1 MARPSDFTPE
11 LAETICSSLV
21 SGLSLRAVCRD
32 EAMPHISTIMRWI
45 GDNEA
50 FREQYAK
57 ATEERATGMFEDMF
71 EIADFVDKDPAAV
84 SKAKLQVDV
93 RKWALARMNPKKYGD
108 KLTTELTGA
117 DGGPVKTD
125 AVVDW
130 SGVPS
135 DAIQAVLDAV
145 KAGSDKG

>member
-1 MARPSDFTPE
+1 MARPSDYTPE
-11 LAETICSSLV
+11 LAATICQSLV
-21 SGLSLRAVCRD
+21 DGMSLRSVCRD
-32 EAMPHISTIMRWI
+32 EAMPSISSVMLWLTRHP
-45 GDNEA
+45 E
-50 FREQYAK
+50 FSEQYAK
-57 ATEERATGMFEDMF
+57 ATDERAVGMFEDMF

-93 RKWALARMNPKKYGD
+93 RKWALSRMNPKKYGD

-117 DGGPVKTD
+117 DGGPVKTE

-145 KAGSDKG
+145 KAGDK

>member
-1 MARPSDFTPE
+1 MPSISSVMLWLTRHPE
-11 LAETICSSLV
+11 FS
-21 SGLSLRAVCRD
+21 
-32 EAMPHISTIMRWI
+32 
-45 GDNEA
+45 
-50 FREQYAK
+50 EQYAK
-57 ATEERATGMFEDMF
+57 ATDERAVGMFEDMF

-93 RKWALARMNPKKYGD
+93 RKWALSRMNPKKYGD

-117 DGGPVKTD
+117 DGGPVKTE

-145 KAGSDKG
+145 KAGDK

>member
-1 MARPSDFTPE
+1 MARPSDYTPE
-11 LAETICSSLV
+11 LAATICQSLV
-21 SGLSLRAVCRD
+21 DGMSLRSVCRD
-32 EAMPHISTIMRWI
+32 EAMPSISSVMLWLTKHP
-45 GDNEA
+45 E
-50 FREQYAK
+50 FSEQYEK
-57 ATEERATGMFEDMF
+57 ATHERATGMFEDMF

-117 DGGPVKTD
+117 DGGPVKTE

-145 KAGSDKG
+145 QKGEK